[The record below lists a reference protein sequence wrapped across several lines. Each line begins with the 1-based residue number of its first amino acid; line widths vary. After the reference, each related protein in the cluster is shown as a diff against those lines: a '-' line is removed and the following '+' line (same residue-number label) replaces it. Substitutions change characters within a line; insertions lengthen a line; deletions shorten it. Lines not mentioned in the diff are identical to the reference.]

1 MAARVAAAAAEV
13 DLLTVRNTGAAFC
26 LVAGLVAG
34 LAAGLA
40 AEGLAAEDLAAE
52 VLAAA
57 DLAAEVLDALGAT
70 TTGSTE
76 ITALDPPRERTR
88 GVLGSVEGVR
98 AVVELT
104 SPNERAAG
112 ERASV
117 ANLDANGD
125 PERDAV
131 ADCEVVFVREFLDI
145 RSAP

>member
-1 MAARVAAAAAEV
+1 
-13 DLLTVRNTGAAFC
+13 
-26 LVAGLVAG
+26 
-34 LAAGLA
+34 
-40 AEGLAAEDLAAE
+40 LAAE
-52 VLAAA
+52 VLAAEVLA
-57 DLAAEVLDALGAT
+57 AEVLAAEVLDALGAT

-98 AVVELT
+98 AVVELK
-104 SPNERAAG
+104 SSD

-117 ANLDANGD
+117 AILDANGD

>member
-1 MAARVAAAAAEV
+1 
-13 DLLTVRNTGAAFC
+13 
-26 LVAGLVAG
+26 LVAG
-34 LAAGLA
+34 LAADGLAADGLAADDLAAEGLA
-40 AEGLAAEDLAAE
+40 AEGLAAD
-52 VLAAA
+52 

-104 SPNERAAG
+104 SSDERAAG

-131 ADCEVVFVREFLDI
+131 TDFEVVFVREFLDI

>member
-1 MAARVAAAAAEV
+1 
-13 DLLTVRNTGAAFC
+13 
-26 LVAGLVAG
+26 
-34 LAAGLA
+34 
-40 AEGLAAEDLAAE
+40 
-52 VLAAA
+52 LAAA
-57 DLAAEVLDALGAT
+57 DLTAEVLDALGAT

-88 GVLGSVEGVR
+88 GALGSVEGVR

-112 ERASV
+112 ERAAGERAAGERAAGERASV
-117 ANLDANGD
+117 AILDANGD

-131 ADCEVVFVREFLDI
+131 TDFEVVFVREFLDI

>member
-1 MAARVAAAAAEV
+1 LDAG
-13 DLLTVRNTGAAFC
+13 LLAGLIAG
-26 LVAGLVAG
+26 LIAGLVA
-34 LAAGLA
+34 
-40 AEGLAAEDLAAE
+40 DLAAE
-52 VLAAA
+52 

-112 ERASV
+112 ERAAGERASV
-117 ANLDANGD
+117 AILDANGD

-131 ADCEVVFVREFLDI
+131 TDCEVVFVREFLDI

>member
-1 MAARVAAAAAEV
+1 MSGFGGAIAARVAAAAADV

-26 LVAGLVAG
+26 LDAGLVAG
-34 LAAGLA
+34 LIAGLIA
-40 AEGLAAEDLAAE
+40 GLVADLAAE
-52 VLAAA
+52 

-104 SPNERAAG
+104 SSDERAAG

-117 ANLDANGD
+117 AILDANGD

-131 ADCEVVFVREFLDI
+131 TDCEVVFVREFLDI

>member
-1 MAARVAAAAAEV
+1 
-13 DLLTVRNTGAAFC
+13 
-26 LVAGLVAG
+26 
-34 LAAGLA
+34 
-40 AEGLAAEDLAAE
+40 LAAEDLAA
-52 VLAAA
+52 A
-57 DLAAEVLDALGAT
+57 DLTAEVLDALGAT

-104 SPNERAAG
+104 SSD

-117 ANLDANGD
+117 AILDANGD

-131 ADCEVVFVREFLDI
+131 TDFEVVFVREFLDI